1 MASKKTQT
9 DVITKKLTDLTLN
22 QNTQADNFYPNRKSQ
37 INFARLEKGLL
48 LFIYIYES
56 AKTTLSSEMAL
67 WDRNLCYYMIKDGTC
82 TKSSGQCYHGHQTTY
97 RQANLCSYWYI
108 GDSCKNG
115 SKCKLSH
122 QFEDVAKYHR
132 YLRTETEMNV
142 YKLIRFVRN
151 FAGHFLDSEIK
162 NANDQQDLYKNIVV
176 SMTYLV
182 HTLSPK
188 HRNSIEHLNV
198 FLDGT
203 TINQLIEDKDL
214 LGELEKPCDIPEV
227 FFDLRMNFNT
237 HWYHLGARK
246 QSVDFHQLSPE
257 FLRLFSDHFRGYF
270 QGRIKSRG
278 VKAPWP

>member
-9 DVITKKLTDLTLN
+9 DVIAKKLTDLTLN

-67 WDRNLCYYMIKDGTC
+67 WDRNLCFYMIKDGTC
-82 TKSSGQCYHGHQTTY
+82 TKSSGRCYHGHQTTY
-97 RQANLCSYWYI
+97 RQANLCSGWYI

-132 YLRTETEMNV
+132 YLRTETEVNV

-151 FAGHFLDSEIK
+151 FAGHYLDSEIT

-176 SMTYLV
+176 SMAYLV

-203 TINQLIEDKDL
+203 TINQLIEEKDL

-227 FFDLRMNFNT
+227 FFDLRMNFNSN
-237 HWYHLGARK
+237 WYHLGARK

-257 FLRLFSDHFRGYF
+257 FLRLFGDHFRGYF
-270 QGRIKSRG
+270 QGRLKSRG
-278 VKAPWP
+278 VKEPWP